1 MVLPPHTVYAASTE
15 SEQHVAN
22 IISSIYKIRDDCCAV
37 FSKKDPRDYFI
48 LIPICIQI
56 FVLLT
61 LIFGKGTE
69 PEVLTIGICLL
80 LLGGFCGMFLCSD
93 NIKEYEN
100 QRYTFYKVYSSVGKS
115 FIKRILYFADAC
127 FVKMSYVSLV
137 SFCIVSI
144 TVIAANNITKYAIA
158 LYITIQLIHNILV
171 LLLDI
176 FMNKNKDFV
185 IPIIMKFESAI
196 EKVEETAA
204 H

>member
-1 MVLPPHTVYAASTE
+1 MVLPPYTAYAASTE
-15 SEQHVAN
+15 SEKHVAN
-22 IISSIYKIRDDCCAV
+22 IISTIYKIRDDCCAV

-48 LIPICIQI
+48 LIPICIQL

-137 SFCIVSI
+137 SFGIVSI

-158 LYITIQLIHNILV
+158 LYIVIQSLFIIYWCCCLIFL
-171 LLLDI
+171 
-176 FMNKNKDFV
+176 
-185 IPIIMKFESAI
+185 
-196 EKVEETAA
+196 
-204 H
+204 